1 MPPTNRKESSSQA
14 VNEAWLVRNCPF
26 SYTLAQ
32 LGRRWRPAILWKLR
46 EGPLHLAELARRL
59 PRASEKMLTQELRAL
74 AEAGLVER
82 RDEASKVVYA
92 LSSRA
97 AELAPVLA
105 AMHAFGERHRDEAPG
120 PVEG

>member
-1 MPPTNRKESSSQA
+1 MPPANRKESSSHA
-14 VNEAWLVRNCPF
+14 ANEAWLVRNCPF

-74 AEAGLVER
+74 AGAGLVER
-82 RDEASKVVYA
+82 RDEGDRVRYA

-97 AELAPVLA
+97 AELEPVLA
-105 AMHAFGERHRDEAPG
+105 AMHAFGERHRHEAPEPPDG
-120 PVEG
+120 